1 MLNAAT
7 QQLEAVQRGPLNGR
21 VALSDR
27 PRVQF
32 PLILLIALAIRM
44 VVVYFSYRDL
54 PDVDKYC
61 ERFGWEVGWV
71 ARALASGHG
80 FSSPY
85 YPISGPTALVPP
97 LYTGL
102 LAEVFRL
109 FGVYSL
115 KSGFIILSL
124 NSVFSTLTCIPIY
137 FSAKYSLGI
146 RGATIACWA
155 WAVYPFAIYFSADR
169 VWEYSLTSL
178 LFTTCFCV
186 AQRIQG
192 SAKSIAWIG
201 FGALYGLT
209 ALSNPAI
216 LSVLPFL
223 LALALWNAR
232 KAGRPWLLHG
242 VLTVVGVLMVLAP
255 WTARNYRVLHVLCP
269 VRDNFWLEFYVGN
282 FGDTSEPNPS
292 PLHPA
297 SNPVEMQRYLT
308 LGETA
313 YMAEKHALA
322 VDYVRR
328 HPQFFLVVTLRRV
341 VCYWSGFWSFSHEF
355 RQIEPFALPNIFYCG
370 TMTLLMLR
378 GARRLWR
385 GNRNAAL
392 PYIVSIAIF
401 PLTYYITHSWMDSRQ
416 PIEAAIVVLAIAG
429 CISGKSMQS
438 VADKSTR
445 SVSIEVQRSNN
456 DRHGPSLSCMRDNI
470 DCIVFPVGARLTG

>member
-1 MLNAAT
+1 MANAAT
-7 QQLEAVQRGPLNGR
+7 LQLEAIQRGPLGGR
-21 VALSDR
+21 EAFTHR
-27 PRVQF
+27 PRVLI

-44 VVVYFSYRDL
+44 VVVYFSYRGL
-54 PDVDKYC
+54 PDMDKYC

-71 ARALASGHG
+71 ARSLAGGRG

-85 YPISGPTALVPP
+85 YPIGGPTALVPP

-115 KSGFIILSL
+115 KSGFIILTL
-124 NSVFSTLTCIPIY
+124 NSLFSTLTCIPVY

-146 RGATIACWA
+146 RGAKIACWA

-178 LFTTCFCV
+178 LFTTCFCI
-186 AQRIQG
+186 AQRIHG
-192 SAKSIAWIG
+192 SAKPMAWIG

-223 LALALWNAR
+223 LALTLWNAR

-242 VLTVVGVLMVLAP
+242 VLTVVSVLMVLAP

-282 FGDTSEPNPS
+282 FGNVSEPNPP

-297 SNPVEMQRYLT
+297 SNPAEMQRYLA
-308 LGETA
+308 LGETM

-328 HPQFFLVVTLRRV
+328 HPRFFLVVTLRRI

-385 GNRNAAL
+385 ENRNAAM
-392 PYIVSIAIF
+392 PYLVLVAIF

-416 PIEAAIVVLAIAG
+416 PIEAAVVVLAVAG
-429 CISGKSMQS
+429 WISGKNIQP
-438 VADKSTR
+438 VADESTH
-445 SVSIEVQRSNN
+445 SVSIDVLRRND
-456 DRHGPSLSCMRDNI
+456 DRHGPSLLSVSDNSNYS
-470 DCIVFPVGARLTG
+470 VFPVGARQTR

>member
-1 MLNAAT
+1 MRNAAT
-7 QQLEAVQRGPLNGR
+7 QQLEAVPITPLDRR
-21 VALSDR
+21 VALSDGS
-27 PRVQF
+27 RVLF
-32 PLILLIALAIRM
+32 PLILIVALSIRM

-54 PDVDKYC
+54 PDVDNFC
-61 ERFGWEVGWV
+61 AQFGWEVGWV
-71 ARALASGHG
+71 ARALATGHG

-85 YPISGPTALVPP
+85 YPSSGPTALVPP

-102 LAEVFRL
+102 LAAVFRL

-115 KSGFIILSL
+115 KSGFIILFL
-124 NSVFSTLTCIPIY
+124 NSLFSSLTCIPIY

-155 WAVYPFAIYFSADR
+155 WAVYPFAIFFSADR

-178 LFTTCFCV
+178 LFTTCFCI

-192 SAKSIAWIG
+192 SSKPFAWIG

-223 LALALWNAR
+223 LTLSLWNAR
-232 KAGRPWLLHG
+232 KAGKPWLLYG
-242 VLTVVGVLMVLAP
+242 VLTVVGAFMVLAP
-255 WTARNYRVLHVLCP
+255 WTARNYRALHVLCP

-292 PLHPA
+292 LLHPA
-297 SNPVEMQRYLT
+297 SNPLELQRYLS

-313 YMAEKHALA
+313 YMAEKRALA

-328 HPQFFLVVTLRRV
+328 HPQFFVVVTLRRV
-341 VCYWSGFWSFSHEF
+341 VCYWTGFWSFSHEF
-355 RQIEPFALPNIFYCG
+355 RQIEPFALPNIFFC
-370 TMTLLMLR
+370 TVMTLLMLR

-385 GNRNAAL
+385 RNRNAAL
-392 PYIVSIAIF
+392 PYLVLIVIF
-401 PLTYYITHSWMDSRQ
+401 PMTYYITHSWMDSRQ
-416 PIEAAIVVLAIAG
+416 PIEAAIVVLSIAG
-429 CISGKSMQS
+429 CISRKSMQS
-438 VADKSTR
+438 AADESTR
-445 SVSIEVQRSNN
+445 SASMDMHRRN
-456 DRHGPSLSCMRDNI
+456 DLQHVPTLS
-470 DCIVFPVGARLTG
+470 

>member
-1 MLNAAT
+1 MSNAAT
-7 QQLEAVQRGPLNGR
+7 QQFEAVQREPLDGR
-21 VALSDR
+21 AAFTDS
-27 PRVQF
+27 PRHLF
-32 PLILLIALAIRM
+32 PLILPVALAIRM
-44 VVVYFSYRDL
+44 VVVYFSYRGL

-71 ARALASGHG
+71 ARALAGGHG

-97 LYTGL
+97 LYTAL

-109 FGVYSL
+109 FGIYSL

-124 NSVFSTLTCIPIY
+124 NSLFSTLTCIPIY
-137 FSAKYSLGI
+137 FSAKYSLGM
-146 RGATIACWA
+146 RGAKIACCA

-178 LFTTCFCV
+178 LFTTCFCI
-186 AQRIQG
+186 AQRIHG
-192 SAKSIAWIG
+192 SSKPIAWIG

-242 VLTVVGVLMVLAP
+242 VLTVVSVLMVIAP
-255 WTARNYRVLHVLCP
+255 WTARNYRVLHVICP

-282 FGDTSEPNPS
+282 FGDTSEPNPP

-297 SNPVEMQRYLT
+297 SNPVEMQRYLS
-308 LGETA
+308 LGETV

-322 VDYVRR
+322 IDYVRR
-328 HPQFFLVVTLRRV
+328 HPQFFAVDTLRRV
-341 VCYWSGFWSFSHEF
+341 VCYWSGFWSYSREF
-355 RQIEPFALPNIFYCG
+355 RQIEPFALPNILYCG

-385 GNRNAAL
+385 EDRNAAL
-392 PYIVSIAIF
+392 PYLVLIAIF

-429 CISGKSMQS
+429 WISGKSRQS
-438 VADKSTR
+438 AADGSTHC
-445 SVSIEVQRSNN
+445 VSKDVQHRNGYK
-456 DRHGPSLSCMRDNI
+456 HGPLLTCVRDNI
-470 DCIVFPVGARLTG
+470 NCIVFPVGCA